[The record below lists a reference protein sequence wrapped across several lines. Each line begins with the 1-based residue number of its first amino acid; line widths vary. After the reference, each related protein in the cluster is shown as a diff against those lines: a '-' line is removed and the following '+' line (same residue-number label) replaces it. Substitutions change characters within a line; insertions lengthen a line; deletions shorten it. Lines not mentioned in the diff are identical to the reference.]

1 MPQIIKKCGKFKLN
15 FSMCQKGRENSN
27 SPNPLALW
35 SLHCSGTPQDYL
47 WIMIFKSRI
56 GIRKKKGQQ
65 IYPPKNVFI
74 PYFFPLIYIFFI
86 FFFPALMLPGSWVG
100 LWRSRRKRH
109 QWRNTW
115 DDAPLKIWWWE
126 IGSCIGMECSGRN
139 SNFLFTNSKPIKL
152 NDHCNFMIG
161 KIAVRP
167 FSTAQVQEMDSEI
180 KYTRIPI

>member
-1 MPQIIKKCGKFKLN
+1 MPQIIKKCEKFKLN
-15 FSMCQKGRENSN
+15 FPKYQKGRENSN
-27 SPNPLALW
+27 SPIPFLKS
-35 SLHCSGTPQDYL
+35 SLLRYS
-47 WIMIFKSRI
+47 SRLSLDNDI
-56 GIRKKKGQQ
+56 QVTNWHQKEKKGNKYLPQKCVH
-65 IYPPKNVFI
+65 PS
-74 PYFFPLIYIFFI
+74 LIYIFFI
-86 FFFPALMLPGSWVG
+86 FFFPASTLLGSWVG

-167 FSTAQVQEMDSEI
+167 FSTAQVQEMDSKI
-180 KYTRIPI
+180 KYSRIPI

>member
-1 MPQIIKKCGKFKLN
+1 MWKIQIEFFKVLKRAGKFKSL
-15 FSMCQKGRENSN
+15 F
-27 SPNPLALW
+27 W
-35 SLHCSGTPQDYL
+35 SLHCWGTPQDYL

-56 GIRKKKGQQ
+56 GIRKKKKGNKYLPQKCVH
-65 IYPPKNVFI
+65 PS
-74 PYFFPLIYIFFI
+74 LIYIFFI
-86 FFFPALMLPGSWVG
+86 FFFPASTLLGSWVG

-126 IGSCIGMECSGRN
+126 IGSCIGMECSERN

-167 FSTAQVQEMDSEI
+167 FSTAQVQEMDSKI
-180 KYTRIPI
+180 KYSRIPI

>member
-1 MPQIIKKCGKFKLN
+1 MPKRAGKFKFPQSPSSLKSSLLRYSSRLSLDN
-15 FSMCQKGRENSN
+15 DIQVTNWHQKEKRATNIS
-27 SPNPLALW
+27 
-35 SLHCSGTPQDYL
+35 
-47 WIMIFKSRI
+47 
-56 GIRKKKGQQ
+56 
-65 IYPPKNVFI
+65 PKNVFI